1 MNKDDL
7 LVPTIL
13 TSEMIE
19 KMIYVVRGNCNESN
33 LMALGHILGI
43 YFFLIN

>member
-19 KMIYVVRGNCNESN
+19 KMIYVVRGEKVM
-33 LMALGHILGI
+33 LD
-43 YFFLIN
+43 